1 MRMITGPVGQ
11 LADGI
16 GVRRIAG
23 ELMVMRVAVVSGGGT
38 GIGKAITARLVA
50 AGDHVVIIG
59 RRAGELQA
67 TAEELSAAGPG
78 KVSWQAA
85 DLSRP
90 QEVQRAAAGVNGTVD
105 VLVNNA
111 GGVASRGMPGDQLAD
126 VARAW
131 EADYQANV
139 LSAVM
144 LTHALHARLSR
155 PGGRVVNISSIA
167 ALRGGG
173 GSYSAAKAAL
183 LGWTFDLA
191 ADLGP
196 AGITVNVVVPGYTAG
211 TEFFGNTMT
220 GERDSR
226 LIAQTLVG
234 RAGRPA
240 DVAGLVAYLASPEA
254 SFVTGQVIQVNGG
267 ALLGR

>member
-1 MRMITGPVGQ
+1 
-11 LADGI
+11 
-16 GVRRIAG
+16 
-23 ELMVMRVAVVSGGGT
+23 
-38 GIGKAITARLVA
+38 
-50 AGDHVVIIG
+50 
-59 RRAGELQA
+59 
-67 TAEELSAAGPG
+67 
-78 KVSWQAA
+78 VSWQAA

-90 QEVQRAAAGVNGTVD
+90 QEVQRAAAGVDGTVD

-144 LTHALHARLSR
+144 LTHALHARLRR

-183 LGWTFDLA
+183 LGWTF
-191 ADLGP
+191 
-196 AGITVNVVVPGYTAG
+196 
-211 TEFFGNTMT
+211 
-220 GERDSR
+220 S
-226 LIAQTLVG
+226 
-234 RAGRPA
+234 
-240 DVAGLVAYLASPEA
+240 GLRSHTPPYR
-254 SFVTGQVIQVNGG
+254 GG
-267 ALLGR
+267 ALMT